1 MHVLELVKL
10 LLKRTP
16 GSDVNGQILTEETVE
31 VKIPAGVEDG
41 MQLRVSGKGNDAIS
55 DGISGD
61 LLVLI
66 SELDDE
72 NFKREGNKSTF

>member
-1 MHVLELVKL
+1 
-10 LLKRTP
+10 
-16 GSDVNGQILTEETVE
+16 
-31 VKIPAGVEDG
+31 

-72 NFKREGNKSTF
+72 NFKREGNNLHFDLYVSISEVALVYPKK